1 MSSNVLGRT
10 SVTCCVCMDS
20 TDCKDVNFDVW
31 SCSNTHA
38 DGICENCRD
47 ILVSHQSDCPICRA
61 QLLNSHP
68 LVSPPDAINVSDIDI
83 LFDSNYINNTI
94 INNTITNNEI
104 VETEIN
110 INNTNNYIINNINNN
125 INNTNSLYD
134 DDDNDLYNYNII
146 FG

>member
-47 ILVSHQSDCPICRA
+47 ILISHQSDCPICRA
-61 QLLNSHP
+61 HLLNSHP
-68 LVSPPDAINVSDIDI
+68 LVSPPYMISANDIDI

-94 INNTITNNEI
+94 NNNTIINNNINNNSIIINSLNNEI
-104 VETEIN
+104 N
-110 INNTNNYIINNINNN
+110 INNINNN
-125 INNTNSLYD
+125 SLND
-134 DDDNDLYNYNII
+134 DDNNDLYNYNIL